1 MKKFWITIFSTI
13 FAIVLTLCM
22 SVSLVGCKK
31 TGPIPDGNYFWRN
44 QNFDVFIFTEN
55 SIRTSYGWVIDGD
68 TAEEWVSS
76 YCNYK
81 AKIVEKDGKLYFE
94 GYTWKEPRL
103 GSCDTIE
110 FGNDTKYEA
119 VYDETTKS
127 ITLTRI

>member
-1 MKKFWITIFSTI
+1 MKKLWTIILS
-13 FAIVLTLCM
+13 ALCLCM
-22 SVSLVGCKK
+22 CVSLVGCKK
-31 TGPIPDGNYFWRN
+31 TCPIPDGNYSCSN
-44 QNFDVFIFTEN
+44 QNSDVYVFTEN
-55 SIRTSYGWVIDGD
+55 SIRTSYGWIIDGD

-110 FGNDTKYEA
+110 FGNNTKYEV

-127 ITLTRI
+127 ITLTRS